1 MQYVHGE
8 NSAEQNKSHNTYEMA
23 HYLGEIQN
31 RIQRIWES
39 TENCNHNDC
48 EREKNDTQKR
58 ETWCIVIESIP
69 FSTEIRFPRK
79 QGRKSQMPKPKMT
92 NQDLSF
98 ISYNSLPFNQQ
109 HKCL

>member
-48 EREKNDTQKR
+48 ERKKMILKKEKLG
-58 ETWCIVIESIP
+58 V
-69 FSTEIRFPRK
+69 
-79 QGRKSQMPKPKMT
+79 
-92 NQDLSF
+92 L
-98 ISYNSLPFNQQ
+98 
-109 HKCL
+109 